1 MAPSI
6 KPAKP
11 KKKRALDL
19 ARLLAAVDNKDYNFY
34 DNLTEAEL
42 KEFSPYV
49 LMRYISNVDTRD
61 RDVQEWF
68 VEMTNEM
75 VNKNHWELSK
85 NHEKLHWLL
94 YSAVGAGIKSFHPY
108 LPALKKELNK
118 IEKLLAELH
127 PTYKLDDVKLLASLM
142 SDKDKK
148 ELLDAMGFDKKDRK
162 AYE

>member
-1 MAPSI
+1 MATT
-6 KPAKP
+6 KP
-11 KKKRALDL
+11 KKPPKKRELDL
-19 ARLLAAVDNKDYNFY
+19 ARVLAAVDSKNYDFY
-34 DNLTEAEL
+34 DKLTEAEL
-42 KEFSPYV
+42 KEFSPFV
-49 LMRYISNVDTRD
+49 LMRFVSNVDSRD
-61 RDVQEWF
+61 RDIQEWF

-75 VNKNHWELSK
+75 VNKNHWDLSK

-127 PTYKLDDVKLLASLM
+127 PTYKIDDVKLLASLM
-142 SDKDKK
+142 TDKDKK
-148 ELLDAMGFDKKDRK
+148 ELFDAMGFDKKDRK

>member
-1 MAPSI
+1 MASSI

>member
-1 MAPSI
+1 MAT
-6 KPAKP
+6 AKP
-11 KKKRALDL
+11 KKEPKKRALDL
-19 ARLLAAVDNKDYNFY
+19 NRVLSAVDSKNYNFY

-42 KEFSPYV
+42 KEFSPFV
-49 LMRYISNVDTRD
+49 LMRFISNVDSRD
-61 RDVQEWF
+61 RDIQEWF
-68 VEMTNEM
+68 VEMTNEL
-75 VNKNHWELSK
+75 VNKNHWDLSK

-127 PTYKLDDVKLLASLM
+127 PTYKIDDVKLLASLM
-142 SDKDKK
+142 TDKDKK
-148 ELLDAMGFDKKDRK
+148 ELFDAMGFDKKDRK

>member
-1 MAPSI
+1 MATT
-6 KPAKP
+6 KTKKAP
-11 KKKRALDL
+11 KKRELDL
-19 ARLLAAVDNKDYNFY
+19 ARLLAAVDNKNYNFY

-108 LPALKKELNK
+108 LPALKKDLNK

-127 PTYKLDDVKLLASLM
+127 PTYKIDDVKLLASLM
-142 SDKDKK
+142 TDKDKK

>member
-1 MAPSI
+1 MATT
-6 KPAKP
+6 KP
-11 KKKRALDL
+11 KKEPKKRALDL
-19 ARLLAAVDNKDYNFY
+19 ARLLAAVDNKDYSFY

-61 RDVQEWF
+61 RDIQEWF

-127 PTYKLDDVKLLASLM
+127 PTYKLEDIKLLAKLM
-142 SDKDKK
+142 TEQDIK
-148 ELLDAMGFDKKDRK
+148 ELFDAMGFDKKDRK
-162 AYE
+162 VYQ

>member
-1 MAPSI
+1 MATT
-6 KPAKP
+6 KP
-11 KKKRALDL
+11 KKEPKKRALDL
-19 ARLLAAVDNKDYNFY
+19 ARLLAAVDNKDYSFY

-61 RDVQEWF
+61 RDIQEWF

-127 PTYKLDDVKLLASLM
+127 PTYKFEDIKLLAKLM
-142 SDKDKK
+142 TEQDIK
-148 ELLDAMGFDKKDRK
+148 ELFDAMGFDKKDRK
-162 AYE
+162 VYQ

>member
-1 MAPSI
+1 MATT
-6 KPAKP
+6 KP
-11 KKKRALDL
+11 KKEPKKRALDL
-19 ARLLAAVDNKDYNFY
+19 ARLLAAVDNKDYSFY

-61 RDVQEWF
+61 RDIQEWF

-94 YSAVGAGIKSFHPY
+94 YSAVGTGTKSFHPY

-127 PTYKLDDVKLLASLM
+127 PTYKLEDIKLLAKLM
-142 SDKDKK
+142 TEQDIK
-148 ELLDAMGFDKKDRK
+148 ELFDAMGFDKKDRK
-162 AYE
+162 VYQ

>member
-1 MAPSI
+1 MATT
-6 KPAKP
+6 KP
-11 KKKRALDL
+11 KKLPKKRELDL
-19 ARLLAAVDNKDYNFY
+19 ARVLSAVDSKNYEFY
-34 DNLTEAEL
+34 DKLTEAEL
-42 KEFSPYV
+42 KEFSPFV
-49 LMRYISNVDTRD
+49 LMRFVSNVDSRD
-61 RDVQEWF
+61 RDIQEWF

-75 VNKNHWELSK
+75 VNKNHWDLSK

-127 PTYKLDDVKLLASLM
+127 PTYKIDDVKLLASLM
-142 SDKDKK
+142 TDKDKK